1 MTILAN
7 SSILQML
14 VLFKLEYTTT
24 KLSVSGYKGHED
36 NGQRQTEGVIGRDG
50 HSRRK
55 IPN

>member
-36 NGQRQTEGVIGRDG
+36 NGQRQTEGVIGHDG